1 MSLQTIEQALKQE
14 IADQV
19 QLLADGTDRYVV
31 FTPFSFGDGD
41 ELVIVLKRVDRKWIF
56 TDEAHTYMHL
66 SYHTSRNAWQRG
78 GRATL
83 IANALSEFQ
92 VKDCRGEL
100 IREVDEMQ
108 FGEALCAFIQAL
120 LQIAHARFLSR
131 ERYRSPFLVDVRTLL
146 ARLIPEE
153 RRIFDW
159 ADPRKDPQKRYKI
172 DCYVNGLAQPFFIHA
187 LNNNEKTQSATIAMQ
202 QFKGWDQP
210 FRAVGIFRDQSK
222 IKRVVLEQFS
232 EVCPQQFGHWRTDR
246 EHIEEYVRTTISP
259 SASLP

>member
-1 MSLQTIEQALKQE
+1 MSLQTIEQAFKQE
-14 IADQV
+14 VAAQV
-19 QLLADGTDRYVV
+19 QLLADGIDRYVV

-92 VKDCRGEL
+92 VKDCQGEL
-100 IREVDEMQ
+100 IREVDERQ
-108 FGEALCAFIQAL
+108 FGEALCDFIQAL

-131 ERYRSPFLVDVRTLL
+131 ESYRSPFLTDVRTWL

-187 LNNNEKTQSATIAMQ
+187 LNTNEKTQSATIALQ
-202 QFKGWDQP
+202 QFKSWDQP
-210 FRAVGIFRDQSK
+210 FHAVGIFRDQSK
-222 IKRVVLEQFS
+222 IKRVALEQFS
-232 EVCPQQFGHWRTDR
+232 EVCPQQFGHWGTDR
-246 EHIEEYVRTTISP
+246 ERIEEYVRTTIRLP
-259 SASLP
+259 ASLP